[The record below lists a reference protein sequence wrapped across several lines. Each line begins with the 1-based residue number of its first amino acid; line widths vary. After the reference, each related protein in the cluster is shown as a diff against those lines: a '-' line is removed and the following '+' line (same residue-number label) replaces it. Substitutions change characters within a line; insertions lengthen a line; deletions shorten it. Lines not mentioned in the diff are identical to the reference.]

1 MGDGG
6 VAVFRDIQRQTDRA
20 ATAAQRP
27 AFYQAIRI
35 RQDHFVIGG
44 EVQQAFVEQRPTVQ
58 AIGRQGQGHVIDAL
72 EAEAVTRGLHQTE
85 IGIVDGPPFGVLVDQ
100 IDQAAIGRTH
110 RSQLALVRSDQAA
123 VRLAMESHR
132 ARQRLGAVLDPD
144 CRGAQGRAMAFEK
157 VVGKRIRLGVED
169 QVDIALAQQTDI
181 LRAMGT
187 GTGEAQAFQPVTQL
201 GAEGVVNGKFK
212 KLDAIVGTGWR
223 WREQ

>member
-1 MGDGG
+1 
-6 VAVFRDIQRQTDRA
+6 
-20 ATAAQRP
+20 
-27 AFYQAIRI
+27 
-35 RQDHFVIGG
+35 
-44 EVQQAFVEQRPTVQ
+44 
-58 AIGRQGQGHVIDAL
+58 
-72 EAEAVTRGLHQTE
+72 
-85 IGIVDGPPFGVLVDQ
+85 
-100 IDQAAIGRTH
+100 
-110 RSQLALVRSDQAA
+110 
-123 VRLAMESHR
+123 
-132 ARQRLGAVLDPD
+132 
-144 CRGAQGRAMAFEK
+144 MAFEK